1 MHQRSAEPGGDPGDP
16 LDPADPEE
24 ADLESDEALLFINT

>member
-24 ADLESDEALLFINT
+24 ADRESDEALLFINT